1 MTEEHPF
8 HPLKVNCPADIFRN
22 IDMRVSQDLIT
33 ILTHASDTTRAKLRQ
48 LIDRMDYEGLGKF
61 VIDELNHYRW
71 SRNS

>member
-1 MTEEHPF
+1 MTEHPF
-8 HPLKVNCPADIFRN
+8 HPLKVNCAGDIFKN
-22 IDMRVSQDLIT
+22 IDMRVSQDLIM